1 MKIPVPEGLS
11 EGEKKEKVGKVADC
25 FRTGYMIKG
34 RLLRSAH
41 VVVYE
46 WMLKIDR
53 EKIVRNLDEIID
65 ADKFNR
71 LKCIFITY
79 PNILILF

>member
-1 MKIPVPEGLS
+1 MKHFHKELQKVFKQFGIEEFNPIGQEFDPNTQESMIKLNLPEGLT
-11 EGEKKEKVGKVADC
+11 EDEKKQKSGKVADC

-46 WMLKIDR
+46 
-53 EKIVRNLDEIID
+53 
-65 ADKFNR
+65 
-71 LKCIFITY
+71 
-79 PNILILF
+79 

>member
-1 MKIPVPEGLS
+1 MMKIPVPEGLS

-34 RLLRSAH
+34 RLFRSAH

-46 WMLKIDR
+46 
-53 EKIVRNLDEIID
+53 
-65 ADKFNR
+65 
-71 LKCIFITY
+71 
-79 PNILILF
+79 

>member
-1 MKIPVPEGLS
+1 LQDVYREFGIEEFNPIGQEFDPNTQEGMMKIPVPENLS
-11 EGEKKEKVGKVADC
+11 EVEKKEKVGKVADC

-46 WMLKIDR
+46 
-53 EKIVRNLDEIID
+53 
-65 ADKFNR
+65 
-71 LKCIFITY
+71 
-79 PNILILF
+79 

>member
-1 MKIPVPEGLS
+1 MFKQFGIEEFNPIGQEFDPNTQESMIKLNLPEGLT
-11 EGEKKEKVGKVADC
+11 EDEKKQKSGKVADC

-46 WMLKIDR
+46 
-53 EKIVRNLDEIID
+53 
-65 ADKFNR
+65 
-71 LKCIFITY
+71 
-79 PNILILF
+79 

>member
-1 MKIPVPEGLS
+1 VKHFHRELQKVFKQFGIEEFNPIGQEFDPNTQESMIKLNLPEGLT
-11 EGEKKEKVGKVADC
+11 EGEKKQKSGKVADC

-46 WMLKIDR
+46 
-53 EKIVRNLDEIID
+53 
-65 ADKFNR
+65 
-71 LKCIFITY
+71 
-79 PNILILF
+79 